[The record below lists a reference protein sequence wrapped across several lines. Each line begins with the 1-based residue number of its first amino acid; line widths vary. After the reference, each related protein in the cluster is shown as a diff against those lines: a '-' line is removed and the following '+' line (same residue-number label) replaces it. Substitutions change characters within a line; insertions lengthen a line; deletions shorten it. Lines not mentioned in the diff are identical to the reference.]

1 MVEASK
7 KAILC
12 VDDEKSILQS
22 LNGQLK
28 SYFKQLYRLEFAES
42 ADEALEL
49 IDDFFDDGVEVL
61 LILSDWLMPGM
72 KGDEFLIKVH
82 EKYPK
87 IKKIMLTGQADP
99 SAIEN
104 AREYASLTDLV
115 SKPWD
120 ENELISKI
128 NQCLA

>member
-1 MVEASK
+1 MGDDSK

-12 VDDEKSILQS
+12 VDDEKIILQS

-49 IDDFFDDGVEVL
+49 IEEFSEDGIQVL

-99 SAIEN
+99 SAIQN
-104 AREYASLTDLV
+104 ARENASLTDLV

-120 ENELISKI
+120 EEELISKI